1 MQRYLIALL
10 FLMFFFSSFL
20 FGQSGR
26 AKVTGIITDATSGQP
41 VELVTVYI
49 KGTAKATE
57 SAENGRYS
65 IEVPANE
72 SFELVFSR
80 IGYIEVS
87 SIINPIPSQ
96 RSRQVDVILALS
108 DSGLEVVVRQSKIE
122 DSGVVR
128 EDVSQLKLLPTT
140 TGNLESVLPH
150 IALGTNSGSGGE
162 LSSQYNVRGGN
173 YDENLV
179 YVNDFE
185 IYRPQLIRAGQQEG
199 LTFANVDLI
208 KDLTFSSGAFESRYG
223 DKLSSVLDIK
233 YKRPDSLRASAG
245 VSFLGGSAHVE
256 GSKKLGDGNY
266 RRFRY
271 LAGARYKTT
280 RYLLGTLDVDGEY
293 QPNFTDIQ
301 AYLTYDLNY
310 DWQIGLMGNYNRS
323 VFQFTPQSRNTA
335 LGLIN
340 FALQLY
346 SVFDGQEVDD
356 FTTSMGGLSLTY
368 LPKRDH
374 NPFYLKFLTSAF
386 QSYENERIDIIGRY
400 SLSEIE
406 TGLGSQSFGEVI
418 AELGTGTQHEFVRN
432 ALDVTIYNLEHKG
445 GVELQLFPE
454 DVETTAS
461 NFIQWGA
468 KYQNESMNDWINEWE
483 RLDSAGYSLEYDTN
497 DVLLLSVLKTR
508 NNLQVN
514 NLTAYVQNT
523 FSWRK
528 ESVAEIKASAG
539 VRANYRDINGELT
552 LSPRA
557 QLLYKPLGIQRDVAF
572 RLAGGL
578 YVQPPFYRE
587 MRGFDGTVNTDLL
600 AQKSAHILGG
610 MTLDFYLG
618 KVYPKKFKLITEIYY
633 KKLWDLVSYEVDN
646 VRIQYSG
653 QNDAAGYVT
662 GLDVR
667 LNGEFVPDAESW
679 INLSLL
685 RARESLNGIQHMERD
700 IGQPDTTFVKDVP
713 RPTDRSLNLS
723 MFFQDY
729 LRNNKNFK
737 VHFNFNLGTGLPFG
751 LKDNNRYFR
760 NTYRMSAYHRVD
772 IGFSYALWDEF
783 KRKKKPNHFL
793 RFTRSSWV
801 SLEVFNLLQVQNQAG
816 NTWIKT
822 VFKQQYAIPN
832 YLTSRRIN
840 LRLKMDF

>member
-1 MQRYLIALL
+1 MLRQLITLIALCTL
-10 FLMFFFSSFL
+10 FFSAQ
-20 FGQSGR
+20 GQSGT
-26 AKVTGIITDATSGQP
+26 AKVTGIITDAATGEP

-49 KGTAKATE
+49 KGTSTATE
-57 SAENGRYS
+57 SSQNGRYS
-65 IEVPANE
+65 IDVPANQA
-72 SFELVFSR
+72 FELIFSR
-80 IGYIEVS
+80 IGYTEVS
-87 SIINPIPSQ
+87 SPIEPIPAQ
-96 RSRQVDVILALS
+96 RSRQVDVIMALA

-122 DSGVVR
+122 DSGLVR
-128 EDVSQLKLLPTT
+128 EDVTQLKLLPTT
-140 TGNLESVLPH
+140 TGNIESVLPH
-150 IALGTNSGSGGE
+150 IALGTNSGAGGE

-208 KDLTFSSGAFESRYG
+208 RDLTFSSGGFESRFG

-256 GSKKLGDGNY
+256 GSKPLKGSSY
-266 RRFRY
+266 RKFRY

-280 RYLLGTLDVDGEY
+280 RYLLGTLDIDGEY

-310 DWQIGLMGNYNRS
+310 NWQLGLMGNYNRS
-323 VFQFTPQSRNTA
+323 VYQFTPVSRNTA

-340 FALQLY
+340 FALQLS
-346 SVFDGQEVDD
+346 SVFEGQEVDD

-386 QSYENERIDIIGRY
+386 QSIENERIDIIGRY

-418 AELGTGTQHEFVRN
+418 AELGTGTQHEYVRN
-432 ALDVTIYNLEHKG
+432 ALDIDIYNLEHKG
-445 GVELQLFPE
+445 GLELQLYPD

-461 NFIQWGA
+461 NFIQWGV
-468 KYQNESMNDWINEWE
+468 KFQHEQMNDWINEWE
-483 RLDSAGYSLEYDTN
+483 RLDSAGYSLNYDTSE
-497 DVLLLSVLKTR
+497 VQLISVLKTR
-508 NNLQVN
+508 NNIQVN
-514 NLTAYVQNT
+514 RFSGYVQNT

-528 ESVAEIKASAG
+528 ESVGELKASAG
-539 VRANYRDINGELT
+539 VRVLYRDINNELNF
-552 LSPRA
+552 SPRA
-557 QLLYKPLGIQRDVAF
+557 QLLYKPLGIKRDVAF

-578 YVQPPFYRE
+578 YIQPPFYRE
-587 MRGFDGTVNTDLL
+587 MRGFDGFVNTNLL

-618 KVYPKKFKLITEIYY
+618 KNYPKKFKFITEVYY
-633 KKLWDLVSYEVDN
+633 KKLWDLVSYELDN

-653 QNDAAGYVT
+653 QNDATGYVT
-662 GLDVR
+662 GIDLR
-667 LNGEFVPDAESW
+667 LNGEFVEDAESW

-685 RARESLNGIQHMERD
+685 RAREGLNGVQHMTRD
-700 IGQPDTTFVKDVP
+700 IGQPDTTFVNDVP
-713 RPTDRSLNLS
+713 RPTDRLFNLS

-737 VHFNFNLGTGLPFG
+737 VHFNLNIGSGLPFG
-751 LKDNNRYFR
+751 LKDNNRFFR

-783 KRKKKPNHFL
+783 KKIKKPNHFL
-793 RFTRSSWV
+793 RFTRSSWL
-801 SLEVFNLLQVQNQAG
+801 SLEVFNLLQVQNQAS

-822 VFKQQYAIPN
+822 VFRQQYAIPN

-840 LRLKMDF
+840 LRLKMEF

>member
-1 MQRYLIALL
+1 MLRHLFAL
-10 FLMFFFSSFL
+10 FIFSFAVLSL
-20 FGQSGR
+20 NGQSGN
-26 AKVTGIITDATSGQP
+26 AKVTGIITDASTGEP
-41 VELVTVYI
+41 IELVTVYI
-49 KGTAKATE
+49 KGTSIVTE
-57 SAENGRYS
+57 SSQNGRYS
-65 IEVPANE
+65 LDVPANE
-72 SFELVFSR
+72 AFEIVFSR
-80 IGYIEVS
+80 IGYTEAS
-87 SIINPIPSQ
+87 SQVEPIPAQ
-96 RSRQVDVILALS
+96 RSRQVDVLLALA

-122 DSGVVR
+122 DAGLVR
-128 EDVSQLKLLPTT
+128 EEVSQLKLLPTT

-150 IALGTNSGSGGE
+150 IALGTNSGAGGE

-208 KDLTFSSGAFESRYG
+208 RDLTFSSGGFESRYG

-233 YKRPDSLRASAG
+233 YKRPDSLKASAG

-256 GSKKLGDGNY
+256 GSKKLGGSNY

-280 RYLLGTLDVDGEY
+280 RYLLGTLDIDGEY

-301 AYLTYDLNY
+301 AYLTYDLSYN
-310 DWQIGLMGNYNRS
+310 WQLGLMGNYNRS
-323 VFQFTPQSRNTA
+323 VYQFTPQTRNTA

-346 SVFDGQEVDD
+346 SVFEGQEVDD

-386 QSYENERIDIIGRY
+386 QSLENERIDIIGRY

-406 TGLGSQSFGEVI
+406 TGLGSQSFGEVV

-432 ALDVTIYNLEHKG
+432 ALDVKIYNLEHKG
-445 GVELQLFPE
+445 GLELQLYP
-454 DVETTAS
+454 DDPETTAS
-461 NFIQWGA
+461 NFLQWGA
-468 KYQNESMNDWINEWE
+468 KYQVEQMNDWINEWE
-483 RLDSAGYSLEYDTN
+483 RLDSAGYSLNYDTSA
-497 DVLLLSVLKTR
+497 VQLISVLKTK
-508 NNLQVN
+508 NDIQVN
-514 NLTAYVQNT
+514 KLSAYVQNT

-528 ESVAEIKASAG
+528 ESVAEFKASAG

-552 LSPRA
+552 ISPRA

-587 MRGFDGTVNTDLL
+587 MRGFDGKVNTDLL

-618 KVYPKKFKLITEIYY
+618 KNYPKKFKFITEVYY

-653 QNDAAGYVT
+653 QNDATGYVT
-662 GLDVR
+662 GIDLR
-667 LNGEFVPDAESW
+667 LNGEFVPGAESW

-685 RARESLNGIQHMERD
+685 RARESLTDVQHMQRE
-700 IGQPDTTFVKDVP
+700 IGQADTTFVDFVP
-713 RPTDRSLNLS
+713 RPTDRLFNLS

-737 VHFNFNLGTGLPFG
+737 VHFNLNVGSGLPFG
-751 LKDNNRYFR
+751 LKDNNRFFR

-783 KRKKKPNHFL
+783 KRAKKPNHFL
-793 RFTRSSWV
+793 RFTRSSWL
-801 SLEVFNLLQVQNQAG
+801 SLEVYNLLQVQNQAS

-840 LRLKMDF
+840 LRLKMEF